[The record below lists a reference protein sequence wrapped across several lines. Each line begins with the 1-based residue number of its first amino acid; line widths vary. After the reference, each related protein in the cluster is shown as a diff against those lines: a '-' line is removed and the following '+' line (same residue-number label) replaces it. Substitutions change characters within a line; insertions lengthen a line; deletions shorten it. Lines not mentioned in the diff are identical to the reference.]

1 MYSSLQTI
9 SGKTGEWNAT
19 MAMDGSVCDDCG
31 SNRGVNVKGNSTG
44 GPGARGQ
51 TAFCLL
57 TTYKGLHSAPE
68 LSHHE
73 VQTSALLA
81 DEMRK
86 AGYTV
91 TERVGKYP
99 DGSEAY
105 GVVGIMKNGA
115 GPTLLIRTDLDA
127 LPVTEDTKLPYAS
140 KVRSKNPA
148 GQDVGVMHA
157 CGHDIHITTMIGVA
171 RNMAALKSQ
180 WHGTLMLIGQPSEE
194 TIDGAKAMLADHLY
208 ERFGKPDLAIA
219 LHDANFSVGKV
230 SVVSGPALASSTSID
245 VVMRGVGSHGA
256 APEGGKDPIVM
267 AGEFIVALQT
277 VVSRSVPPS
286 QPAVVTVGDIHGGT
300 KRNIIPDEVKMEL
313 TTRCYSEEVRQMV
326 IDGVK
331 RTAKGVAITAGV
343 PADRMPVV
351 TVLNDESTPATIN
364 DPALS
369 ARLQKIFVE
378 KLGADNV
385 IERKPIM
392 ASEDFGIFSLD
403 HKIPAVIFWL
413 GAYDPVKVAE
423 SERTGVAL
431 PSLHSPFFA
440 PLPEPALRT
449 GVTAMTDAAIA
460 LLQ

>member
-1 MYSSLQTI
+1 MRIWQR
-9 SGKTGEWNAT
+9 
-19 MAMDGSVCDDCG
+19 MAVCGMTAAAAAGLTSKAIAQEVPALVD
-31 SNRGVNVKGNSTG
+31 KQL
-44 GPGARGQ
+44 PG
-51 TAFCLL
+51 LL
-57 TTYKGLHSAPE
+57 TTYKGLHTAPE

-73 VQTSALLA
+73 AQTSALFAEEL
-81 DEMRK
+81 RK

-99 DGSEAY
+99 DGSQAY
-105 GVVGIMKNGA
+105 GVVGILKNGA
-115 GPTLLIRTDLDA
+115 GPTLLVRTDLDA
-127 LPVTEDTKLPYAS
+127 LPVTEDTKLTYAS

-171 RNMAALKSQ
+171 RNMAALKGK

-194 TIDGAKAMLADHLY
+194 TIDGAKAMMADHLY
-208 ERFGKPDLAIA
+208 ERFGRPDLAIA
-219 LHDANFSVGKV
+219 LHDANFAAGKV

-256 APEGGKDPIVM
+256 APEAGKDPIVM

-277 VVSRSVPPS
+277 VVSRSIPPS

-313 TTRCYSEEVRQMV
+313 TTRCYSEEVRQA
-326 IDGVK
+326 IIEGVK
-331 RTAKGVAITAGV
+331 RTARGVAIAAGV
-343 PADRMPVV
+343 PADRMPIV
-351 TVLNDESTPATIN
+351 TVLDDESTPATIN

-369 ARLQKIFVE
+369 AKLQKIFE
-378 KLGADNV
+378 AKLGAENV
-385 IERKPIM
+385 IERKSIM
-392 ASEDFGIFSLD
+392 GSEDFGIFSED

-413 GAYDPVKVAE
+413 GAYDPAKVAE
-423 SERTGVAL
+423 SERTGVVL
-431 PSLHSPFFA
+431 PSPHSPFFA

-449 GVTAMTDAAIA
+449 GVTAMTDAALA

>member
-1 MYSSLQTI
+1 VLVDKQL
-9 SGKTGEWNAT
+9 A
-19 MAMDGSVCDDCG
+19 D
-31 SNRGVNVKGNSTG
+31 
-44 GPGARGQ
+44 
-51 TAFCLL
+51 LL
-57 TTYKGLHSAPE
+57 TTYKSLHAAPE

-73 VQTSALLA
+73 AQSSALLA
-81 DEMRK
+81 AEMRK
-86 AGYTV
+86 VGYTV

-99 DGSEAY
+99 DGSQAY

-140 KVRSKNPA
+140 KVRAKNPA

-180 WHGTLMLIGQPSEE
+180 WHGTLMLVGQPSEE
-194 TIDGAKAMLADHLY
+194 TIDGAKALLADHLY

-219 LHDANFSVGKV
+219 LHDANFAAGKV
-230 SVVSGPALASSTSID
+230 SVVSGPALASSTSSD
-245 VVMRGVGSHGA
+245 VVIRGVGSHGA
-256 APEGGKDPIVM
+256 APEAGKDPIVM
-267 AGEFIVALQT
+267 ASEFVVALQT
-277 VVSRSVPPS
+277 IVSRSVAPS

-313 TTRCYSEEVRQMV
+313 TTRCYSEEVRQV
-326 IDGVK
+326 IIDGVK
-331 RTAKGVAITAGV
+331 RTAKGVAIAAGV
-343 PADRMPVV
+343 PADRMPIV

-364 DPALS
+364 DPALA

-378 KLGADNV
+378 KLGPDNV
-385 IERKPIM
+385 IERKSIM
-392 ASEDFGIFSLD
+392 GSEDFGIFSLD

-413 GAYDPVKVAE
+413 GAYDPAKVAE

-431 PSLHSPFFA
+431 PSPHSPFFA

-449 GVTAMTDAAIA
+449 GITAMTDAAVA

>member
-1 MYSSLQTI
+1 VLVDKQLPS
-9 SGKTGEWNAT
+9 
-19 MAMDGSVCDDCG
+19 
-31 SNRGVNVKGNSTG
+31 
-44 GPGARGQ
+44 
-51 TAFCLL
+51 LL
-57 TTYKGLHSAPE
+57 TTYKGLHAAPE

-73 VQTSALLA
+73 AQTSALLA
-81 DEMRK
+81 AEMRK
-86 AGYTV
+86 EGYTV

-99 DGSEAY
+99 DGSQAY
-105 GVVGIMKNGA
+105 GVVGMMKNGA

-140 KVRSKNPA
+140 KVRAKNPS

-157 CGHDIHITTMIGVA
+157 CGHDIHITIMIGVA
-171 RNMAALKSQ
+171 RNMAVLKSQ
-180 WHGTLMLIGQPSEE
+180 WHGTLMLVGQPSEE

-219 LHDANFSVGKV
+219 LHDANFAAGKV

-256 APEGGKDPIVM
+256 APEAGKDPIVM
-267 AGEFIVALQT
+267 ASEFVVALQT
-277 VVSRSVPPS
+277 IVSRSVPPS

-313 TTRCYSEEVRQMV
+313 TTRCYSEEVRQMI

-331 RTAKGVAITAGV
+331 RTAKGVAIAAGV
-343 PADRMPVV
+343 PADRMPIV

-364 DPALS
+364 DPALAS
-369 ARLQKIFVE
+369 RLQKIFVE

-385 IERKPIM
+385 IQRKAIM
-392 ASEDFGIFSLD
+392 GSEDFGIFSLD

-413 GAYDPVKVAE
+413 GAYDPAKVAE

-431 PSLHSPFFA
+431 PSPHSPFFA

-449 GVTAMTDAAIA
+449 GITAMTDAAVA

>member
-1 MYSSLQTI
+1 MYSSVNKFNQQPE
-9 SGKTGEWNAT
+9 KTMRRWQWMTVCGMT
-19 MAMDGSVCDDCG
+19 VAMTVGLT
-31 SNRGVNVKGNSTG
+31 STVIAQEVPTLVDKQL
-44 GPGARGQ
+44 PG
-51 TAFCLL
+51 LL
-57 TTYKGLHSAPE
+57 TTYKALHTAPE

-73 VQTSALLA
+73 VETSALLA
-81 DEMRK
+81 EEMRK
-86 AGYTV
+86 AGYAV

-99 DGSEAY
+99 DGSQAY

-219 LHDANFSVGKV
+219 LHDANFAAGKV

-256 APEGGKDPIVM
+256 APEAGKDPVVM
-267 AGEFIVALQT
+267 AGEFIVEMQT
-277 VVSRSVPPS
+277 IVSRSVPPS
-286 QPAVVTVGDIHGGT
+286 QPAVVTVGHILGGT

-313 TTRCYSEEVRQMV
+313 TARCYSEAVRQMI

-331 RTAKGVAITAGV
+331 RTAKGVAIAAGV
-343 PADRMPVV
+343 PADRMPIV
-351 TVLNDESTPATIN
+351 TVLDDESTPATVN

-369 ARLQKIFVE
+369 ARLQKIFE
-378 KLGADNV
+378 AKLGADNV
-385 IERKPIM
+385 IERKAIM
-392 ASEDFGIFSLD
+392 GSEDFGIFSLD

-413 GAYDPVKVAE
+413 GAYDPAKVAE

-431 PSLHSPFFA
+431 PSPHSPFFA

-449 GVTAMTDAAIA
+449 GIRAMTDAAVA

>member
-1 MYSSLQTI
+1 VDKQL
-9 SGKTGEWNAT
+9 
-19 MAMDGSVCDDCG
+19 
-31 SNRGVNVKGNSTG
+31 
-44 GPGARGQ
+44 PG
-51 TAFCLL
+51 LL
-57 TTYKGLHSAPE
+57 TTYKALHSAPE

-73 VQTSALLA
+73 AQTSALLA

-105 GVVGIMKNGA
+105 GVVGIMKNGT

-127 LPVTEDTKLPYAS
+127 LPVTEETKLAYAS

-208 ERFGKPDLAIA
+208 ERFGRPDVAIA
-219 LHDANFSVGKV
+219 LHDANFAAGKV
-230 SVVSGPALASSTSID
+230 AVVSGPALASSTSID

-256 APEGGKDPIVM
+256 APEAGKDPVVM

-277 VVSRSVPPS
+277 IVSRSVPPS
-286 QPAVVTVGDIHGGT
+286 QPAVVTVGHILGGT

-313 TTRCYSEEVRQMV
+313 TTRCYSEEVRQT
-326 IDGVK
+326 IIEGVK
-331 RTAKGVAITAGV
+331 RTAKGIAIAAGV
-343 PADRMPVV
+343 PADRMPIV
-351 TVLNDESTPATIN
+351 TVLNDESTPATVN
-364 DPALS
+364 DPAL
-369 ARLQKIFVE
+369 AAKLQKIFE
-378 KLGADNV
+378 AKLGADNV
-385 IERKPIM
+385 IERKSVM
-392 ASEDFGIFSLD
+392 GSEDFGMFSLD

-413 GAYDPVKVAE
+413 GAYDPAKVAE

-431 PSLHSPFFA
+431 PSPHSPLFA
-440 PLPEPALRT
+440 PLPEPTLRT
-449 GVTAMTDAAIA
+449 GITAMTDAAVA

>member
-1 MYSSLQTI
+1 MRPGQLMTMCAI
-9 SGKTGEWNAT
+9 SAAAIMGLTSRAIAQEVPVLVGKQLP
-19 MAMDGSVCDDCG
+19 S
-31 SNRGVNVKGNSTG
+31 
-44 GPGARGQ
+44 
-51 TAFCLL
+51 LL
-57 TTYKGLHSAPE
+57 TTYKGLHAAPE

-73 VQTSALLA
+73 AQTSALLA
-81 DEMRK
+81 AEMRK
-86 AGYTV
+86 VGYTV

-99 DGSEAY
+99 DGSQAY

-140 KVRSKNPA
+140 EVRAKNPA
-148 GQDVGVMHA
+148 GQEVGVMHA

-171 RNMAALKSQ
+171 RNMAALKDQ

-219 LHDANFSVGKV
+219 LHDANFAAGKV

-256 APEGGKDPIVM
+256 APEAGKDPIVM
-267 AGEFIVALQT
+267 ASEFVVALQT
-277 VVSRSVPPS
+277 IVSRSIPPS

-300 KRNIIPDEVKMEL
+300 KRNIIPDEVKLEL
-313 TTRCYSEEVRQMV
+313 TTRCYSEEVRQMI

-331 RTAKGVAITAGV
+331 RTAKGVAIAAGV
-343 PADRMPVV
+343 AADRMPIV

-364 DPALS
+364 DPALA

-385 IERKPIM
+385 IERKAIM
-392 ASEDFGIFSLD
+392 GSEDFGIFSLD

-413 GAYDPVKVAE
+413 GAYDPAKVAE

-431 PSLHSPFFA
+431 PSPHSPFFA
-440 PLPEPALRT
+440 PLPEPTLRT
-449 GVTAMTDAAIA
+449 GITAMTDAAVA

>member
-1 MYSSLQTI
+1 MRAGQWI
-9 SGKTGEWNAT
+9 A
-19 MAMDGSVCDDCG
+19 VCG
-31 SNRGVNVKGNSTG
+31 MTAVLTTALVAQEVPALVNQEL
-44 GPGARGQ
+44 PG
-51 TAFCLL
+51 LL
-57 TTYKGLHSAPE
+57 ATYKGLHQAPE

-73 VQTSALLA
+73 VRTSALLA
-81 DEMRK
+81 DEFRK

-99 DGSEAY
+99 DGSQAY
-105 GVVGIMKNGA
+105 GVVGILKNGA

-140 KVRSKNPA
+140 TVRAKNPA

-171 RNMAALKSQ
+171 RAMAALKSQ

-208 ERFGKPDLAIA
+208 ERFGTPDLAIA
-219 LHDANFSVGKV
+219 LHDANFAAGKV

-245 VVMRGVGSHGA
+245 VLMRGVGSHGA
-256 APEGGKDPIVM
+256 APEAGKDPIVM
-267 AGEFIVALQT
+267 SAEFVMALQT

-313 TTRCYSEEVRQMV
+313 TTRAYSEEVRRT
-326 IDGVK
+326 IIEGVK
-331 RTAKGVAITAGV
+331 RTAKGVAIAAGV
-343 PADRMPVV
+343 PEDRMPIV
-351 TVLNDESTPATIN
+351 TVLENESTPATIN
-364 DPALS
+364 DPAL
-369 ARLQKIFVE
+369 AAKLHKIFAA
-378 KLGADNV
+378 KLGTGNV
-385 IERKPIM
+385 IGRQAVM
-392 ASEDFGIFSLD
+392 GSEDFGIFSLD

-413 GAYDPVKVAE
+413 GAYDPAKVAE

-431 PSLHSPFFA
+431 PSPHSPFFA
-440 PLPEPALRT
+440 PLPEPTLRT
-449 GVTAMTDAAIA
+449 GITAMTDAAIA

>member
-1 MYSSLQTI
+1 MRPGQLMAVWAMS
-9 SGKTGEWNAT
+9 AAVT
-19 MAMDGSVCDDCG
+19 MGLTSRVIAQEVPVLVDKQLPS
-31 SNRGVNVKGNSTG
+31 
-44 GPGARGQ
+44 
-51 TAFCLL
+51 LL
-57 TTYKGLHSAPE
+57 TTYKGLHAAPE

-73 VQTSALLA
+73 AQTSALLA
-81 DEMRK
+81 AEMRK
-86 AGYTV
+86 VGYTV

-99 DGSEAY
+99 DGSQAY
-105 GVVGIMKNGA
+105 GVVGVMKNGA
-115 GPTLLIRTDLDA
+115 GPTLLVRTDLDA

-140 KVRSKNPA
+140 KVRAKNPA

-219 LHDANFSVGKV
+219 LHDANFAAGKV

-256 APEGGKDPIVM
+256 APEAGKDPIVM
-267 AGEFIVALQT
+267 ASEFVLALQT
-277 VVSRSVPPS
+277 IVSRSVPPS

-313 TTRCYSEEVRQMV
+313 TTRCYSEEVRQMI

-331 RTAKGVAITAGV
+331 RTAKGVAIAAGV

-364 DPALS
+364 DPALA
-369 ARLQKIFVE
+369 ARLQRIFVE

-385 IERKPIM
+385 IERKAIM
-392 ASEDFGIFSLD
+392 GSEDFGIFSLD

-413 GAYDPVKVAE
+413 GAYDPAKVVE

-431 PSLHSPFFA
+431 PSPHSPFFA
-440 PLPEPALRT
+440 PLPEPTLRT
-449 GVTAMTDAAIA
+449 GITAMTDAAVA

>member
-1 MYSSLQTI
+1 MRGWQ
-9 SGKTGEWNAT
+9 W
-19 MAMDGSVCDDCG
+19 MAVCGMAVAVTAGLTSRAMAQEVPALVD
-31 SNRGVNVKGNSTG
+31 KQL
-44 GPGARGQ
+44 PG
-51 TAFCLL
+51 LL
-57 TTYKGLHSAPE
+57 TTYKGLHTAPE

-73 VQTSALLA
+73 AQTSALLA
-81 DEMRK
+81 EEMRK

-99 DGSEAY
+99 DGSQAY

-115 GPTLLIRTDLDA
+115 GQTLLIRTDLDA

-171 RNMAALKSQ
+171 RNMAALKGQ

-208 ERFGKPDLAIA
+208 ERFGRPDLAIA
-219 LHDANFSVGKV
+219 LHDANFAAGKV

-256 APEGGKDPIVM
+256 APEAGKDPIVM
-267 AGEFIVALQT
+267 AGEFIVEMQT
-277 VVSRSVPPS
+277 IVSRSIPPS
-286 QPAVVTVGDIHGGT
+286 QPAVVTVGHILGGT

-313 TTRCYSEEVRQMV
+313 TARCYSEEVRQMI

-331 RTAKGVAITAGV
+331 RTAKGVAISAGV
-343 PADRMPVV
+343 PADRMPIV
-351 TVLNDESTPATIN
+351 TVLDDESTPATVN
-364 DPALS
+364 DPPLA
-369 ARLQKIFVE
+369 ARLQKIFE
-378 KLGADNV
+378 AKLGADNV
-385 IERKPIM
+385 IERKAIM
-392 ASEDFGIFSLD
+392 GSEDFGIFSLD

-413 GAYDPVKVAE
+413 GAYDPAKVAE

-431 PSLHSPFFA
+431 PSPHSPFFA
-440 PLPEPALRT
+440 PLPEPAIRT
-449 GVTAMTDAAIA
+449 GITAMTDAAVA

>member
-1 MYSSLQTI
+1 MRPGQLMAVWAMS
-9 SGKTGEWNAT
+9 AAVT
-19 MAMDGSVCDDCG
+19 MGLTSRVIAQEVPVLVDKQLPS
-31 SNRGVNVKGNSTG
+31 
-44 GPGARGQ
+44 
-51 TAFCLL
+51 LL
-57 TTYKGLHSAPE
+57 TTYKGLHAAPE

-73 VQTSALLA
+73 AQTSALLA
-81 DEMRK
+81 AEMRK
-86 AGYTV
+86 VGYTV

-99 DGSEAY
+99 DGSQAY
-105 GVVGIMKNGA
+105 GVVGVMKNGA
-115 GPTLLIRTDLDA
+115 GPTLLVRTDLDA

-140 KVRSKNPA
+140 KVRAKNPA

-219 LHDANFSVGKV
+219 LHDANFAAGKV

-256 APEGGKDPIVM
+256 APEAGKDPIVM
-267 AGEFIVALQT
+267 ASEFVLALQT
-277 VVSRSVPPS
+277 IVSRSVPPS

-313 TTRCYSEEVRQMV
+313 TTRCYSEEVRQMI

-331 RTAKGVAITAGV
+331 RTAKGVAIAAGV

-364 DPALS
+364 DPALA
-369 ARLQKIFVE
+369 ARLQRIFVE

-385 IERKPIM
+385 IERKAIM
-392 ASEDFGIFSLD
+392 GSEDFGIFSLD

-413 GAYDPVKVAE
+413 GAYDPAKVAE

-431 PSLHSPFFA
+431 PSPHSPFFA
-440 PLPEPALRT
+440 PQPEPALRT
-449 GVTAMTDAAIA
+449 GITAMTDAAVA

>member
-1 MYSSLQTI
+1 
-9 SGKTGEWNAT
+9 
-19 MAMDGSVCDDCG
+19 
-31 SNRGVNVKGNSTG
+31 
-44 GPGARGQ
+44 
-51 TAFCLL
+51 
-57 TTYKGLHSAPE
+57 
-68 LSHHE
+68 
-73 VQTSALLA
+73 
-81 DEMRK
+81 
-86 AGYTV
+86 
-91 TERVGKYP
+91 
-99 DGSEAY
+99 
-105 GVVGIMKNGA
+105 
-115 GPTLLIRTDLDA
+115 
-127 LPVTEDTKLPYAS
+127 
-140 KVRSKNPA
+140 
-148 GQDVGVMHA
+148 
-157 CGHDIHITTMIGVA
+157 
-171 RNMAALKSQ
+171 MAALKSQ

-256 APEGGKDPIVM
+256 APEAGKDPIVM
-267 AGEFIVALQT
+267 ASEFVVALQT

-313 TTRCYSEEVRQMV
+313 TTRCYSEEVRQMI

-331 RTAKGVAITAGV
+331 RTAKGAAIAAGV
-343 PADRMPVV
+343 PTDRMPVV

-385 IERKPIM
+385 IERKAIM
-392 ASEDFGIFSLD
+392 GSEDFGIFSLD

-413 GAYDPVKVAE
+413 GAYDPAKVAE

-431 PSLHSPFFA
+431 PSPHSPLFA
-440 PLPEPALRT
+440 PLPEPTLRT

>member
-1 MYSSLQTI
+1 
-9 SGKTGEWNAT
+9 
-19 MAMDGSVCDDCG
+19 MAQEVPALVD
-31 SNRGVNVKGNSTG
+31 KEL
-44 GPGARGQ
+44 PG
-51 TAFCLL
+51 LL
-57 TTYKGLHSAPE
+57 TTYKGLHTAPE

-73 VQTSALLA
+73 TQTSALLA
-81 DEMRK
+81 DELRK

-99 DGSEAY
+99 DGSQAY
-105 GVVGIMKNGA
+105 GVVGILKNGA
-115 GPTLLIRTDLDA
+115 GPTLLVRTDLDA
-127 LPVTEDTKLPYAS
+127 LPVTEGTTLPYAS

-194 TIDGAKAMLADHLY
+194 TIDGAKAMLADRLY
-208 ERFGKPDLAIA
+208 ERFGRPDVAIA
-219 LHDANFSVGKV
+219 LHDANFAAGKV

-256 APEGGKDPIVM
+256 APEAGKDPIVM
-267 AGEFIVALQT
+267 ASEFVMELQT

-300 KRNIIPDEVKMEL
+300 KRNIIPDDVKMEL
-313 TTRCYSEEVRQMV
+313 TTRCYSDEVRQTI

-331 RTAKGVAITAGV
+331 RTAKGVAIAAGV
-343 PADRMPVV
+343 PENRMPVV

-364 DPALS
+364 DAAL
-369 ARLQKIFVE
+369 AAKLQRLFVA
-378 KLGADNV
+378 KLGAENV
-385 IERKPIM
+385 VEKQAIM
-392 ASEDFGIFSLD
+392 GSEDFGIFSLD

-413 GAYDPVKVAE
+413 GAYDPAKVAE

-431 PSLHSPFFA
+431 PSPHSPFFA
-440 PLPEPALRT
+440 PLPEPTLRT

>member
-1 MYSSLQTI
+1 MMA
-9 SGKTGEWNAT
+9 AT
-19 MAMDGSVCDDCG
+19 AAGLTSAAIAQEVPALVDKQLPS
-31 SNRGVNVKGNSTG
+31 
-44 GPGARGQ
+44 
-51 TAFCLL
+51 LL
-57 TTYKGLHSAPE
+57 TTYKGIHAAPE

-73 VQTSALLA
+73 AQTAALLA
-81 DEMRK
+81 EEMRK

-99 DGSEAY
+99 DGTQAY
-105 GVVGIMKNGA
+105 GVVGIMKNGP
-115 GPTLLIRTDLDA
+115 GPTLLVRTDLDA
-127 LPVTEDTKLPYAS
+127 LPVTEATHLPYAS
-140 KVRSKNPA
+140 TVRSKNPA
-148 GQDVGVMHA
+148 GQEVGVMHA
-157 CGHDIHITTMIGVA
+157 CGHDVHITTMIGVA

-219 LHDANFSVGKV
+219 LHDANFAAGKV

-245 VVMRGVGSHGA
+245 VVMRGIGSHGA
-256 APEGGKDPIVM
+256 APEAGKDPIVM

-277 VVSRSVPPS
+277 VVSRSIPPS

-313 TTRCYSEEVRQMV
+313 TTRCYSEEVRQA
-326 IDGVK
+326 IIEGVK
-331 RTAKGVAITAGV
+331 RTAKGVAIAAGV

-351 TVLNDESTPATIN
+351 TVLDDESTPATIN
-364 DPALS
+364 DEAL
-369 ARLQKIFVE
+369 AAKLQKILIA

-385 IERKPIM
+385 IDRKAVM
-392 ASEDFGIFSLD
+392 GSEDFGIFSLD

-413 GAYDPVKVAE
+413 GAYDPAKVAE

-431 PSLHSPFFA
+431 PSPHSPFFA
-440 PLPEPALRT
+440 PLPEPTLRT

>member
-1 MYSSLQTI
+1 MQPGQLMAVLAMS
-9 SGKTGEWNAT
+9 AAVT
-19 MAMDGSVCDDCG
+19 MGLTSRAIAQEVPVLVDKQLPS
-31 SNRGVNVKGNSTG
+31 
-44 GPGARGQ
+44 
-51 TAFCLL
+51 LL
-57 TTYKGLHSAPE
+57 TTYKGLHAAPE

-73 VQTSALLA
+73 AQSSALLA
-81 DEMRK
+81 AEMRK
-86 AGYTV
+86 VGYTV

-99 DGSEAY
+99 DGSQAY
-105 GVVGIMKNGA
+105 GVVGVMKNGA
-115 GPTLLIRTDLDA
+115 GPTLLVRTDLDA

-140 KVRSKNPA
+140 KVRAKNPA

-219 LHDANFSVGKV
+219 LHDANFAAGKV

-256 APEGGKDPIVM
+256 APEAGKDPIVM
-267 AGEFIVALQT
+267 ASEFVVALQT
-277 VVSRSVPPS
+277 IVSRSVAPS

-313 TTRCYSEEVRQMV
+313 TTRCYSEEVRQMI

-331 RTAKGVAITAGV
+331 RTAKGVAIAAGV

-364 DPALS
+364 DPALA
-369 ARLQKIFVE
+369 ARLQRIFVE

-385 IERKPIM
+385 IERKAIM
-392 ASEDFGIFSLD
+392 GSEDFGIFSLD

-413 GAYDPVKVAE
+413 GAYDPAKVAE

-431 PSLHSPFFA
+431 PSPHSPFFA

-449 GVTAMTDAAIA
+449 GITAMTDAAVA